1 MEANPRHQARQI
13 ENAHVQT
20 SPAESLWY
28 PTRENTMLEGLQKAD
43 RNRSKDSQG
52 SLVVSPTRQIETLD
66 GPLARQIAT
75 LLESQEDTELKLDR
89 LQSLEVQ
96 VEN

>member
-1 MEANPRHQARQI
+1 MLEDLEKVDRTWTKDGQVALA
-13 ENAHVQT
+13 V
-20 SPAESLWY
+20 S
-28 PTRENTMLEGLQKAD
+28 PTRQYTTLEGLEKAD
-43 RNRSKDSQG
+43 RNRTKDSEVTLFV
-52 SLVVSPTRQIETLD
+52 SLTRQIETLD

-89 LQSLEVQ
+89 LQLLEVQ